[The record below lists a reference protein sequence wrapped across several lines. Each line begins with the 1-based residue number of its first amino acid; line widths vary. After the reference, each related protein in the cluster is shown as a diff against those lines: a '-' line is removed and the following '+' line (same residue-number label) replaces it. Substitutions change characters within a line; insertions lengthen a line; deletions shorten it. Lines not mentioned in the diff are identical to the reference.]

1 MKAKPL
7 LLLSL
12 TLVSVNVM
20 ANPGYGVTPWGDPLP
35 RIAQMN
41 AEERRLLQLRWDRM
55 TPEEQA
61 LLRQQF
67 REQLLE
73 LPPEQRRLLQLRWD
87 RMTPEEQAL
96 LRQQLREQ
104 LLELPPEQR
113 EFRRREIIEGWREQ
127 PTREREYRT
136 RDTQERRGFQTD
148 ERHDRDDDAG
158 RGFGRGFERRNEVRD
173 RPGRR

>member
-20 ANPGYGVTPWGDPLP
+20 ANPGYSVTPWGDSLP
-35 RIAQMN
+35 RIAQMS

-73 LPPEQRRLLQLRWD
+73 LPPEQR
-87 RMTPEEQAL
+87 A
-96 LRQQLREQ
+96 
-104 LLELPPEQR
+104 
-113 EFRRREIIEGWREQ
+113 FRRREIIEGWREQ

>member
-1 MKAKPL
+1 MKAKSL

-12 TLVSVNVM
+12 TVVSVNVM
-20 ANPGYGVTPWGDPLP
+20 ANSGYGVTPWGDSMA
-35 RIAQMN
+35 RMAQMS

-55 TPEEQA
+55 SPEEQA

-67 REQLLE
+67 
-73 LPPEQRRLLQLRWD
+73 
-87 RMTPEEQAL
+87 
-96 LRQQLREQ
+96 REQ

-127 PTREREYRT
+127 PSREREYRT
-136 RDTQERRGFQTD
+136 RDAQERRGFQTD
-148 ERHDRDDDAG
+148 ERHYQDDDAG
-158 RGFGRGFERRNEVRD
+158 RGFGRGFERRNEPRE

>member
-1 MKAKPL
+1 MKAKSL

-12 TLVSVNVM
+12 TLASVNAM
-20 ANPGYGVTPWGDPLP
+20 ANSGYGVAPWGDPLP
-35 RIAQMN
+35 RMAQMS
-41 AEERRLLQLRWDRM
+41 AEERRALQLRWERM
-55 TPEEQA
+55 PPEEQA

-67 REQLLE
+67 REQLL
-73 LPPEQRRLLQLRWD
+73 D
-87 RMTPEEQAL
+87 
-96 LRQQLREQ
+96 
-104 LLELPPEQR
+104 LPPEQR

-148 ERHDRDDDAG
+148 ERYYQDDDTG
-158 RGFGRGFERRNEVRD
+158 RGFGRGFERRNEPRE

>member
-35 RIAQMN
+35 RIAQMS
-41 AEERRLLQLRWDRM
+41 AEERRVQ
-55 TPEEQA
+55 
-61 LLRQQF
+61 
-67 REQLLE
+67 
-73 LPPEQRRLLQLRWD
+73 QLRWD

-136 RDTQERRGFQTD
+136 RDTQERRSFQTD
-148 ERHDRDDDAG
+148 ERHDRDDDAW